1 MLLKQI
7 PSSEEQTWM
16 CPTNTHI
23 SVRLCPLRVQAVLG
37 PVLLQCTLREIVHFS
52 RSGVPKLCVCSFQ
65 LCELFTPKINHHGV
79 LMRLGR
85 EQLFGLKEQIL
96 PSSGFPSEKLILA
109 SGARS
114 GTWCDE
120 RQVFIRGGKGCSSRP
135 SKVRQ
140 SSWE

>member
-1 MLLKQI
+1 
-7 PSSEEQTWM
+7 
-16 CPTNTHI
+16 
-23 SVRLCPLRVQAVLG
+23 
-37 PVLLQCTLREIVHFS
+37 
-52 RSGVPKLCVCSFQ
+52 
-65 LCELFTPKINHHGV
+65 
-79 LMRLGR
+79 MRLGR